1 MDEVTIVVVLVTA
14 IVSFMAV
21 LVGLAA
27 KLFELAIAV
36 IRLTRTLRE
45 ERQVARRREAP

>member
-1 MDEVTIVVVLVTA
+1 MDEVTIVLALVTA
-14 IVSFMAV
+14 IADHVAA

-27 KLFELAIAV
+27 KLFELATAV
-36 IRLTRTLRE
+36 IQLIRTLRE